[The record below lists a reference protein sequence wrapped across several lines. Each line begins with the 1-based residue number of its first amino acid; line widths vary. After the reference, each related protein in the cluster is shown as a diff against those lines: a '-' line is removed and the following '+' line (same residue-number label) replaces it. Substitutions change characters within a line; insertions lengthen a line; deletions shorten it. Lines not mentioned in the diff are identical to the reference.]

1 MRYLGSLLAL
11 VLIWPSTL
19 AGQSVLGSSGLGLRL
34 EPLDAI
40 QRALGGV
47 GVTTRT
53 ATVLP
58 GNPVA
63 ALDVLEVGSTM
74 LGGA

>member
-1 MRYLGSLLAL
+1 MRYLKSFAL
-11 VLIWPSTL
+11 FLPSTL
-19 AGQSVLGSSGLGLRL
+19 AGQSVLGSSGLGIKL